1 RRSRARPPLPRLPPA
16 PRRPPGAAPCRPPPG
31 RGGPDAVRAGHARRA
46 LRAGAAPP
54 RPRPATARHAPHHR
68 GRRSLLPR
76 PAPRGTHR
84 RRRLGGDRRR
94 RGALAARAGRVAG
107 GPAAAPPPPPPPRRD
122 YTRGPDHTRGPDYTR
137 DAGRMRPAWYAR
149 SHATVAASPS
159 ATRRSI
165 SRVSGS

>member
-1 RRSRARPPLPRLPPA
+1 GGGGRGARRSPARAALDRDRGHVAGRPDRLLLGRRRRSRARPPLPRLPPA

-76 PAPRGTHR
+76 PAPRG
-84 RRRLGGDRRR
+84 GGRGR
-94 RGALAARAGRVAG
+94 RGPRGPLRA
-107 GPAAAPPPPPPPRRD
+107 PAADGGTPR
-122 YTRGPDHTRGPDYTR
+122 P
-137 DAGRMRPAWYAR
+137 
-149 SHATVAASPS
+149 
-159 ATRRSI
+159 TRRAWAED
-165 SRVSGS
+165 RERRPRPLARGATTAATPGA